1 MIKLAKP
8 CVFKLEKLRLQSTK
22 RIEFEYADYIKG
34 KKSQSMCLRDNY
46 KFKFQ
51 TTAKKV
57 NIRIKQ
63 VTQFLLPNVCKSYV
77 YTIL

>member
-1 MIKLAKP
+1 MIKLAKNP

-46 KFKFQ
+46 KFSS
-51 TTAKKV
+51 
-57 NIRIKQ
+57 RP
-63 VTQFLLPNVCKSYV
+63 LLRK
-77 YTIL
+77 